1 MRARRLL
8 PSVFGGLVLALVF
21 GPLPAHA
28 QADAAAVVLA
38 PDDVHGK
45 AGIKCEGC
53 HSKPGP
59 DQFAHVPAT
68 DVAALCGQCHVRE
81 ADFYDKSPK
90 RPVFAAI
97 GLPAC
102 VTCHTNH
109 SIVRP
114 IDAWIGFKEPAVC
127 MKCHI
132 EGSKGDTTIHGLQ
145 DGLGQISRA
154 VEEADAILGRAE
166 VAGMLVD
173 EGRAKLRSA
182 HEQQILAR
190 VAVHA
195 FRPSPLAEI
204 VTGAVAG
211 AAQAEAVGNQA
222 LADLRFRRQG
232 LAVATLLILGF
243 LITLGI
249 KIRRLPP
256 VGD

>member
-1 MRARRLL
+1 M
-8 PSVFGGLVLALVF
+8 
-21 GPLPAHA
+21 
-28 QADAAAVVLA
+28 
-38 PDDVHGK
+38 
-45 AGIKCEGC
+45 
-53 HSKPGP
+53 
-59 DQFAHVPAT
+59 
-68 DVAALCGQCHVRE
+68 RE

-127 MKCHI
+127 MKCHV

-145 DGLGQISRA
+145 EGLGRISGSIDKADQILSH
-154 VEEADAILGRAE
+154 AE

-173 EGRAKLRSA
+173 EGRTKLRSA
-182 HEQQILAR
+182 QEQQILAR

-204 VTGAVAG
+204 ATGAVA
-211 AAQAEAVGNQA
+211 AATQAEAVGTQA

-249 KIRRLPP
+249 KIRRLPSA
-256 VGD
+256 GD